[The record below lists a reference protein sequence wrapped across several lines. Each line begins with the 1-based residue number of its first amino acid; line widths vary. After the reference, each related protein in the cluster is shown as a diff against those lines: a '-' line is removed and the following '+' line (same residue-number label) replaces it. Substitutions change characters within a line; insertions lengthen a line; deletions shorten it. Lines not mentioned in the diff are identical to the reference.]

1 MRRRLTMLAAL
12 AALAAATGSV
22 TTPPALAGESGRGAR
37 AVPALKV
44 MTQNLYVGADITRP
58 LAAAQDAE
66 GFQAK
71 IVAVAN
77 ENDAVYDTIQQT
89 SFRTRSRLLAQQ
101 IADTRPDLV
110 GLQEVALLRTGPLE
124 LDHLLATNAT
134 DVDAD
139 YLKILL
145 RRLRQLGVPYQAVQ
159 VTRNADVEAP
169 AFEGDPYAVPST
181 MTDGRDIRVTDR
193 DVILRRVGS
202 DVEVLRNGRGT
213 FATAQSVDLGGGL
226 TVSVPR
232 GYGWVGATLDGRR
245 FRFVNTHL
253 EAFSSDIALGQA
265 QELYADGG
273 PLDTAG
279 NVVFVG
285 DINSDPLD
293 GSVHDGSEVPHSAA
307 YDGLVAAGLFDEWL
321 LWRPAEEGWTSGL
334 SETVDDDTA
343 DGFDHR
349 IDMVFGRNG
358 NGKAFTP
365 VGGRV
370 VGTDLADRDPVSG
383 LWPSDHGGVFL
394 KLRGLT
400 R

>member
-1 MRRRLTMLAAL
+1 MRRPRPTLAALTALAAL
-12 AALAAATGSV
+12 AALTGPATAEPSTPRAGAAPV
-22 TTPPALAGESGRGAR
+22 
-37 AVPALKV
+37 VKV
-44 MTQNLYVGADITRP
+44 LTQNLYVGADITRP
-58 LAAAQDAE
+58 LAAAQGAE

-89 SFRTRSRLLAQQ
+89 SYRTRSRLLAQQ

-110 GLQEVALLRTGPLE
+110 GLQEVALIRTGPLE
-124 LDHLLATNAT
+124 LDGNLLARNAT

-145 RRLRQLGVPYQAVQ
+145 RRLRQLEVPYRAVQ
-159 VTRNADVEAP
+159 VTDNADIEAP
-169 AFEGDPYAVPST
+169 AFEGDPYAEPST

-193 DVILRRVGS
+193 DVVLRRVGS
-202 DVEVLRNGRGT
+202 DVAVLEDGGGL
-213 FATAQSVDLGGGL
+213 FETAQSVHLGGGL

-232 GYGWVGATLDGRR
+232 GYGWVDASVDGRR

-273 PLDTAG
+273 PLDVPG

-293 GSVHDGSEVPHSAA
+293 GTVHDGSEVPHSAA
-307 YDGLVAAGLFDEWL
+307 YDALVDAGLFDEWL
-321 LWRPAEEGWTSGL
+321 LWRPADEGWTSGL
-334 SETVDDDTA
+334 SETVDDETA

-358 NGKAFTP
+358 KGDALTV
-365 VGGRV
+365 VGGRT
-370 VGTDLADRDPVSG
+370 VGTDVADRDPVSG